1 MGERERERERSIRCL
16 FSSFLWFFFFFGNE
30 VTFCFVSVNIIFLLF
45 FSNQGN
51 CFSTLNGIT
60 SHRSRSC
67 LCLFVVPYSSLTIL
81 TTKLAEIGELIG
93 TEIPAL
99 MHLNYNTT
107 DGSLLIVRRERYPD
121 DEKK

>member
-1 MGERERERERSIRCL
+1 MREREKEIDSL
-16 FSSFLWFFFFFGNE
+16 FVLVIFVIFLFFGNE

-67 LCLFVVPYSSLTIL
+67 LCLFVVPCSSLTIL